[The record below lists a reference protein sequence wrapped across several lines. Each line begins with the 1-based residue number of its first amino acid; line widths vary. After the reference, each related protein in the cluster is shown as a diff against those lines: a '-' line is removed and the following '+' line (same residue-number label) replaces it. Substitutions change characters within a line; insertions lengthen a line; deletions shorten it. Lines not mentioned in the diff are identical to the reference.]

1 MKRELLNEYI
11 GDIVSITF
19 YDDRVKEG
27 KLEYITEF
35 SAAQRWRKVGYFAI
49 DDQLFKCSHVKKL
62 KLMNKGG
69 CYGSR

>member
-19 YDDRVKEG
+19 YDGRVKEG
-27 KLEYITEF
+27 KLEYITGF
-35 SAAQRWRKVGYFAI
+35 SAAQRWRKVGYFAV

-62 KLMNKGG
+62 RLL
-69 CYGSR
+69 RQEAHDETD